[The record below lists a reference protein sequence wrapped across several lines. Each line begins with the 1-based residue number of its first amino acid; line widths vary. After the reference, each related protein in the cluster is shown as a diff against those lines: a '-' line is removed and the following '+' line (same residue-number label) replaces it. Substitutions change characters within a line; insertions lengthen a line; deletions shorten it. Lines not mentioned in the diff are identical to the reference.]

1 MKFTNWAKYI
11 FLMVVFQ
18 AFSIHLQGEE
28 SRIVIHAGRLLDG
41 KGGMKSNVFVIV
53 EGSRIISIQEKPLP
67 ATFDLSGL
75 TLMPGGI
82 DTHVHISW
90 HFDADG
96 KSHDPEKIEESA
108 HSLPFALENAYR
120 TIMSGITT
128 VQSVGSPADVDLK
141 NWLKR
146 GTLPGPEVLTA
157 IEPITDETKNPE
169 EIRAQVEAVAAKGAD
184 VIKIFA
190 SKSIRDGGGPTLT
203 QEQLN
208 AACGAAKK
216 AGLRSVIHAHG
227 PESVRRAVI
236 AGCTSIEHGV
246 LLDRETLK
254 FIADHGTYFDPN
266 IGLIFQNYFE
276 NKNHFL
282 GIGNYTEEG
291 FRKMEEAVPTALNM
305 FKQALEI
312 KNLKIVFGTDAVAGS
327 HGRNFEELIYR
338 VQKGGQSPMA
348 AIVSATELAS
358 QSLRLEN
365 TVGTI
370 APGMQADLIALEG
383 NPLQDITAFRRVLFV
398 MKSGKVYKNLV
409 PSQRAGKMPAVHN
422 AGWKPALQFLHLLND
437 GPRFVASASGRQP
450 LLHKEGES
458 SSWMLSK
465 KSGRI

>member
-1 MKFTNWAKYI
+1 MITRYIGKNIESSTRGLECISKNNCTICNCTICNRDLCGRDARATAEATRMKFLNSAKY
-11 FLMVVFQ
+11 FLLIVLFHVF
-18 AFSIHLQGEE
+18 APPVQGQDC
-28 SRIVIHAGRLLDG
+28 RIIIHAGRLLDG
-41 KGGMKSNVFVIV
+41 KGGMKTNVFVIV
-53 EGSRIISIQEKPLP
+53 EGSRITSIQEKSVP
-67 ATFDLSGL
+67 ATFDFSGL
-75 TLMPGGI
+75 TLMPGAI

-96 KSHDPEKIEESA
+96 KSHDPEKEEESA
-108 HSLPFALENAYR
+108 HSLPFGLENAYR
-120 TIMSGITT
+120 TVMAGITT

-141 NWLKR
+141 SWLKR
-146 GTLPGPEVLTA
+146 GTLPGPDILTA
-157 IEPITDETKNPE
+157 IEPVTDETKTPE
-169 EIRAQVEAVAAKGAD
+169 QIRAQVEALAAKGAD

-190 SKSIRDGGGPTLT
+190 SKSIRDGGGPTLS

-208 AACGAAKK
+208 AACGAAKA

-227 PESVRRAVI
+227 PESVRRAVL

-246 LLDRETLK
+246 LLDRETLQ

-291 FRKMEEAVPTALNM
+291 FRKMEEAVPTALKM
-305 FKQALEI
+305 FQQALEI
-312 KNLKIVFGTDAVAGS
+312 KNLKIVFGTDAVAGA

-348 AIVSATELAS
+348 AIVSATGLAS

-365 TVGTI
+365 RVGTI
-370 APGMQADLIALEG
+370 APGMQADLIALDG

-398 MKSGKVYKNLV
+398 MKSGKVHKNLR
-409 PSQRAGKMPAVHN
+409 PSRLAG
-422 AGWKPALQFLHLLND
+422 
-437 GPRFVASASGRQP
+437 
-450 LLHKEGES
+450 E
-458 SSWMLSK
+458 
-465 KSGRI
+465 